1 MKTGCTGTPI
11 WKTRRSARA
20 QDVGRPFRA
29 GAWPGLKP
37 RPAAPVAFRALSVLI
52 ATALLLAAAAPQPDR
67 PILILISLDGW
78 RWDYLDRAEA
88 PNLRK
93 LAAAGVRAEGLI
105 PAFPSKTFPNHYT
118 LVTGLSPE
126 HHGIVSNTMVD
137 RTIGPER
144 FTMASATA
152 KDARWWGGEP
162 LWVTA
167 IRQNRRASVLFWPG
181 SEAPIGG
188 VRPNDWLPYSDAF
201 PNRERVDRVLS
212 WLARPEGE
220 RPSFATIYFSDVDS
234 VGHSAGPESMEVLAA
249 AARLD
254 ALVGALV
261 AGVDRLG
268 LSNRVNYVVVS
279 DHGMSQ
285 LASERS
291 IFLDDYLDTAAVD
304 IVEFSPVL
312 QVLPKSGSDEDIYRA
327 LRGRHPALAVF
338 KREEMPLHLR
348 YRTNARIPPIVG
360 IADDGW
366 TITLRSRLSLR
377 PAGRGGD
384 HGYDPYY
391 RSMHG
396 LFVASGPL
404 FRRGAVVPAFENIH
418 VYELMCRALGFTPA
432 PNDGDPALASR
443 FLAR

>member
-1 MKTGCTGTPI
+1 MNTKLTKITKTPI
-11 WKTRRSARA
+11 LAAIRIALVVA
-20 QDVGRPFRA
+20 AAVLF
-29 GAWPGLKP
+29 L
-37 RPAAPVAFRALSVLI
+37 PAAASQA
-52 ATALLLAAAAPQPDR
+52 DR
-67 PILILISLDGW
+67 PILLLISLDGW

-126 HHGIVSNTMVD
+126 HHGIVSNAMVD
-137 RTIGPER
+137 PAIGPER
-144 FTMASATA
+144 FTMSSATA

-162 LWVTA
+162 IWVTT
-167 IRQNRRASVLFWPG
+167 IRQARRASILFWPG

-201 PNRERVDRVLS
+201 PNRERVDRLLT

-220 RPSFATIYFSDVDS
+220 RPSFATLYFSDVDS

-268 LSNRVNYVVVS
+268 LSSRVNYVVVS

-285 LASERS
+285 LASDRS
-291 IFLDDYLDTAAVD
+291 IFLDDYLDTATVD
-304 IVEFSPVL
+304 VVEFTPVL
-312 QVLPKSGSDEDIYRA
+312 QILPRSGSVDDVYRA
-327 LRGRHPALAVF
+327 LKGRHPALAVY

-348 YRTNARIPPIVG
+348 YRSNARIPPIVG
-360 IADDGW
+360 LADDGW

-396 LFVASGPL
+396 LFIASGPQ
-404 FRRGAVVPAFENIH
+404 FRRRAVVPALENIH
-418 VYELMCRALGFTPA
+418 VYELMCRALGLTPS